1 MTEAKYTPG
10 PWKRNDFLDLKEIS
24 LKAITCERLGFC
36 VTFINTDD
44 KARVGEADANA
55 RLIAAAPELL
65 EALILMVRTHEEP
78 AETLLQETRE
88 LQWIE
93 KARSAIAKATGN

>member
-1 MTEAKYTPG
+1 MSEAKHTPG

-44 KARVGEADANA
+44 KLRVGEADANA

-65 EALILMVRTHEEP
+65 EALQAIMEDMDSEFGTDYDYN
-78 AETLLQETRE
+78 
-88 LQWIE
+88 
-93 KARSAIAKATGN
+93 KARAAIAKANGK